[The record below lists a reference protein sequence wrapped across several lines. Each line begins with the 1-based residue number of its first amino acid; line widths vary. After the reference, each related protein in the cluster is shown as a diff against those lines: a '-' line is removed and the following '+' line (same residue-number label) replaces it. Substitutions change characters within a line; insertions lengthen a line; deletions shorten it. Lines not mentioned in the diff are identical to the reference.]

1 MAPETFVP
9 TIGCSCFFGDIPI
22 KIVAGYSTEFGKG
35 KAFLCQRTVPST
47 KQEYNTKSLVWEDV
61 PCEKIE
67 ESIIWEKD
75 LSGTAAKAK

>member
-9 TIGCSCFFGDIPI
+9 TIGCDCFFGKIPV

-35 KAFLCQRTVPST
+35 KAFLCQRTVPSE
-47 KQEYNTKSLVWEDV
+47 KEEYNTKELRWEKV

-75 LSGTAAKAK
+75 LSGELGKDE